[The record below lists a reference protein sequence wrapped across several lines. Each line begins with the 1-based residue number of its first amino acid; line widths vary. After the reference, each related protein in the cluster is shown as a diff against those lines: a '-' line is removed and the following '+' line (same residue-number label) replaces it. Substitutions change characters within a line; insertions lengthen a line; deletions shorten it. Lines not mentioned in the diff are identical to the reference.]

1 MAVTIP
7 DDIDTPRL
15 TKAVQWLLAIN
26 VAVYFLQV
34 TVVGG
39 QNMLPLLGFQLH
51 DMPAAWWTIGTYM
64 FVHGGFWQLAFNM
77 YMLYVLGPRVEHA
90 WTASEFTKLY
100 FAAGLVGWAF
110 HLIFAREALLIGASS
125 AVLGVALAYAIQW
138 PDDEVFLLG
147 VLPLRVKWMI
157 VLLVSLNLIVGMAG
171 GGGGGGVV
179 YLAHLGG
186 LVGAWVYL
194 RMASTG
200 ARLER
205 IKQRVSPVPDLP
217 DEPPRAVPRSMP
229 RAREKGNDIDDLV
242 ARSNAAVVRR
252 PTREVRPDEGKPATK
267 ASELDIVLDKISQ
280 HGIESLTSSERLLLE
295 QWSRELRGGGG
306 G

>member
-1 MAVTIP
+1 MAVTVS

-39 QNMLPLLGFQLH
+39 QNMLPLLGFQAH
-51 DMPAAWWTIGTYM
+51 DLPGSWWTIGTYM
-64 FVHGGFWQLAFNM
+64 FVHGGFWQLALNM

-90 WTASEFTKLY
+90 WSATEFTKLY
-100 FAAGLVGWAF
+100 IAAGLGGWLF
-110 HLIFAREALLIGASS
+110 HLVFAREALLVGSS
-125 AVLGVALAYAIQW
+125 AAVLGVSLAYAMHW

-157 VLLVSLNLIVGMAG
+157 LLLVSLNLIVGMAG
-171 GGGGGGVV
+171 GGGSGGIV

-186 LVGAWVYL
+186 LAGGLLYL
-194 RMASTG
+194 RSASTG

-205 IKQRVSPVPDLP
+205 IRQRVSPVPDLP
-217 DEPPRAVPRSMP
+217 DETPRAVPRSMP
-229 RAREKGNDIDDLV
+229 RAREKGNDIDDV
-242 ARSNAAVVRR
+242 VSRSNAALARR
-252 PTREVRPDEGKPATK
+252 PAPEIRPDDTK
-267 ASELDIVLDKISQ
+267 AAARTSELDIVLDKISQ
-280 HGIESLTSSERLLLE
+280 HGIESLTSSERRLLE
-295 QWSRELRGGGG
+295 EWSRELRGGGG
-306 G
+306 